1 MLGAAETPHKQ
12 TTGRKVQDSRGDW
25 KENRGRQQAEEA
37 FEIGLQG
44 QVTFHLVRQV
54 GKGLGGVA

>member
-1 MLGAAETPHKQ
+1 MPGDEAVGTGCVDGREFTQ
-12 TTGRKVQDSRGDW
+12 T
-25 KENRGRQQAEEA
+25 
-37 FEIGLQG
+37 GLQG